1 MKIDNNFVFLLFT
14 PGVGGNH
21 LTNLLSISLN
31 IFANLP
37 DNKEDIINSYT
48 TPEVNFNRHNFR
60 KENFK
65 KIISNNKKQNDI
77 IVCGHFS
84 EYLSLENF
92 LTKIIKNKKF
102 ISITEL
108 DEESI
113 GKLKNRLKFIGN
125 IYNVIENEYYLH
137 EQRLIYS
144 SHNLSKLLDCKK
156 EDIVEVKLNDLLSEN
171 IIPVLN
177 KIGNNLGYTEFSCL
191 EFCQELHTI
200 WLKNNNII

>member
-48 TPEVNFNRHNFR
+48 KPEVKFNRHNLR
-60 KENFK
+60 KKYFLK
-65 KIISNNKKQNDI
+65 TISNNTKQHD
-77 IVCGHFS
+77 VMMCGHFS
-84 EYLSLENF
+84 EYLFLENF
-92 LTKIIKNKKF
+92 FKKVIKNKKF
-102 ISITEL
+102 ISVTEL
-108 DEESI
+108 DEKSI
-113 GKLKNRLKFIGN
+113 GKLKNRLKFIGDN
-125 IYNVIENEYYLH
+125 YDIIENEYYLH
-137 EQRLIYS
+137 EQGLIYS
-144 SHNLSKLLDCKK
+144 SHTLSKLLDCKK

-171 IIPVLN
+171 IIPVLK
-177 KIGNNLGYTEFSCL
+177 KIGNSLGYTEFSCL